1 MSSKMNHP
9 TERDYRQDGEDVGA
23 CYSLNSLPVH
33 RVSKS
38 TPQVVERA
46 DRNISFSVMAP
57 ETSTKV

>member
-1 MSSKMNHP
+1 MSGEMHHS
-9 TERDYRQDGEDVGA
+9 TGRDYRQDGEDVGA
-23 CYSLNSLPVH
+23 PYSLNSLPVH

-46 DRNISFSVMAP
+46 DRDISFSVMAP